1 MLHEPEEEVKQT
13 ILYEQTGHNDVFSIK
28 KCGLI
33 GKCATKGLIEG
44 DGTAKL
50 EWLWKRIST
59 STEVSEIHELR

>member
-13 ILYEQTGHNDVFSIK
+13 GHNDNVFSMK
-28 KCGLI
+28 ECGLI
-33 GKCATKGLIEG
+33 WKCATKGLIEG